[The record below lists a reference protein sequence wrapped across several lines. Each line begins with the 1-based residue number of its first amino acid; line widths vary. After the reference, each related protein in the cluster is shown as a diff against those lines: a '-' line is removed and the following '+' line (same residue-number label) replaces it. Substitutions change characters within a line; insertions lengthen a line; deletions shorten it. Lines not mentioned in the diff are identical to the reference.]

1 MGINEVTNRFVSRTA
16 DTQQKETDENQ
27 ITKKNDQLGKNEFLK
42 LLVTELQNQDPIN
55 PMNDREFISQ
65 MAQFSS
71 LEQMENLNKTMEN
84 GLQAMVETQSDCGL
98 ILAELFSQVMGYN
111 NFNTGMNLL
120 GKEVS
125 YSVEDEEKTGVVQ
138 AVKQK
143 DGAFIAVVGEDEVP
157 ISEIKEIK

>member
-1 MGINEVTNRFVSRTA
+1 MGINEITNRFVSRTA
-16 DTQQKETDENQ
+16 DTQQNETDENQ

-98 ILAELFSQVMGYN
+98 ILTELFAQVMGYN

-125 YSVEDEEKTGVVQ
+125 YSVEDEERTGVVQ